1 MWYSIVINTNNYTYL
16 HITMIKISKII
27 VDEGIFKK
35 KFKHRQYTSL
45 RNDSE
50 QLIIT
55 TNLRKAD
62 DSNQKICGKITR
74 VLQIMFVI

>member
-35 KFKHRQYTSL
+35 K
-45 RNDSE
+45 
-50 QLIIT
+50 I
-55 TNLRKAD
+55 
-62 DSNQKICGKITR
+62 
-74 VLQIMFVI
+74 